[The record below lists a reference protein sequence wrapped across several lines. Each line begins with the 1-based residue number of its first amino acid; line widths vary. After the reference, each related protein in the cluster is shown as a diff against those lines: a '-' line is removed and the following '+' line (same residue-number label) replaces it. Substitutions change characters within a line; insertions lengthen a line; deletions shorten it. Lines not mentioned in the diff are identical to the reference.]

1 MRPSATQLAPA
12 YQVYAVT
19 HLSDT
24 LICSLEAQGAHT
36 RLRSWSWLH
45 GPIPAAIESLA
56 RVLGVPPKH
65 AARLWAEIRPLF
77 VEGSGGFIDPDL
89 ERQRSEHAA
98 FRAVQSAKGLKSGQ
112 ARRMRRAIAEGQPQD
127 TPDGNRGSTA
137 VSTGETPEG
146 QPSEH
151 SFVLSSE
158 DQVQER
164 DQDQRPPAAALPQV
178 HEATYPV
185 LLKLAHGVIDDYRDG
200 RITWPDTSHELK
212 DRARAHHLSWAHQPD
227 LIRKA
232 LESALAQRTPR
243 QAYG

>member
-1 MRPSATQLAPA
+1 MTPPAKQPAPA

-24 LICSLEAQGAHT
+24 LICSLEAQGAHA

-45 GPIPAAIESLA
+45 GPIPASVESLA
-56 RVLGVPPKH
+56 RILGIPPKR
-65 AARLWAEIRPLF
+65 AAALWTEIRPLF
-77 VEGSGGFIDPDL
+77 VEGPDGFRDPDL
-89 ERQRSEHAA
+89 ERQRAEHAA
-98 FRAVQSAKGLKSGQ
+98 FRAAQSAKGIKSVE
-112 ARRMRRAIAEGQPQD
+112 ARRLRRAEASGVPDD

-137 VSTGETPEG
+137 VRTAEPTDA

-158 DQVQER
+158 DQLQNR
-164 DQDQRPPAAALPQV
+164 DQDQRPPAAV
-178 HEATYPV
+178 HDATYPV
-185 LLKLAHGVIDDYRDG
+185 LLKLAHGVLDDYRDG
-200 RITWPDTSHELK
+200 RITWLDTSHELK
-212 DRARAHHLSWAHQPD
+212 DRAAAARLSWAHAPD

-232 LESALAQRTPR
+232 LEGALASRTPR